1 MAFTKLA
8 HAQQNWENVFNS
20 NLDKT
25 QEVQDSGWQKVA
37 LLGEAAGDLKIRLF
51 NQILYFG
58 GGVEPNAEGLVKI
71 AILPIRSQRFTA
83 VDTVTNE
90 TVACTIDTDSS
101 LTVNYR
107 TTENMGHYLNFGY
120 NLFLVGNINLGGGG
134 KKPFLNHLLWALK
147 PFSTRLEVA

>member
-58 GGVEPNAEGLVKI
+58 GGVEPNAEGSVKI

-83 VDTVTNE
+83 VDTATDEVI
-90 TVACTIDTDSS
+90 ACTIDTDGS
-101 LTVNYR
+101 LTVNHR

-120 NLFLVGNINLGGGG
+120 NALLAGNINLGGGNW
-134 KKPFLNHLLWALK
+134 PPEPL
-147 PFSTRLEVA
+147 V